1 MAKRQTAIFLFADNV
16 PATTVANVVGI
27 SLDSARA
34 IRDREQHLIM
44 ELKGMMSEEYLRLLE
59 QDVAPYVNREAEK
72 DYRRLWGEIRRRQKA
87 LKLT

>member
-1 MAKRQTAIFLFADNV
+1 
-16 PATTVANVVGI
+16 
-27 SLDSARA
+27 
-34 IRDREQHLIM
+34 
-44 ELKGMMSEEYLRLLE
+44 LRLLE

>member
-1 MAKRQTAIFLFADNV
+1 MSKRQTAIFLFADNV
-16 PATTVANVVGI
+16 SATKVVNTVGI

-44 ELKGMMSEEYLRLLE
+44 ELKSIMSEEYLRLWE
-59 QDVAPYVNREAEK
+59 QDITAYFNREAEK
-72 DYRRLWGEIRRRQKA
+72 DYRRLWGEIRKRQKA

>member
-16 PATTVANVVGI
+16 PATKVASVVGM

-34 IRDREQHLIM
+34 IRDREQNLIV
-44 ELKGMMSEEYLRLLE
+44 ELKTIMSDEYLRLWE
-59 QDVAPYVNREAEK
+59 QDIAAYFNREAEK
-72 DYRRLWGEIRRRQKA
+72 DYRRLWGEIRKRQKA

>member
-1 MAKRQTAIFLFADNV
+1 MSKRQTAIFLFADNV
-16 PATTVANVVGI
+16 SATKVANTVGI

-44 ELKGMMSEEYLRLLE
+44 ELKSIMSEEYLRLWE
-59 QDVAPYVNREAEK
+59 QDITAYFNREAEK
-72 DYRRLWGEIRRRQKA
+72 DYRRLWGEILKRQKA

>member
-1 MAKRQTAIFLFADNV
+1 MSKRQTAIFLFADNV
-16 PATTVANVVGI
+16 SATKVANTVGI

-44 ELKGMMSEEYLRLLE
+44 ELKSIMSEEYLRLWE
-59 QDVAPYVNREAEK
+59 QDITAYFNREAEK